1 MLYINLKPFE
11 VKHFPDGTQMLLDFK
26 VYTPYV
32 GNSRVP
38 TEIYWAYESDEEYV
52 TLMYIVKHIKE
63 HDPSAEITLTVPYL
77 PNARMD
83 RTKSPKEVFTLK
95 YFCQFINWLGFTCV
109 RVLDPHSDVCVA
121 LLDRVVLMDVNR
133 CIEDALDLAF
143 EDVDEKSNMVVY
155 FPDAGAMKRYSGF
168 KALSGYE
175 MVYGQKVRN
184 WETGAIEG
192 LEVMDKNGHKLDDG
206 APLTGKTVLMIDDII
221 SYGGTM
227 YFSAKALKKLGAKDV
242 FAYATHTEQSV
253 LDEEKGTFRKC
264 LEDGTVKML
273 YTTSHL
279 YKGGRCGQVVSKIKT
294 I

>member
-11 VKHFPDGTQMLLDFK
+11 VNHFPDGTQMLLDFK

-38 TEIYWAYESDEEYV
+38 TEIYWKYESDEEYA

-121 LLDRVVLMDVNR
+121 LLDRVVVMDVNR
-133 CIEDALDLAF
+133 CIEDAIDLAF
-143 EDVDEKSNMVVY
+143 EDVDEKSDMLLY
-155 FPDAGAMKRYSGF
+155 FPDAGAMKRYSGL
-168 KALSGYE
+168 KAVKGYE

-206 APLTGKTVLMIDDII
+206 TPLEGKTVLMIDDII

-227 YFSAKALKKLGAKDV
+227 YFSAKELKKLGAKDV
-242 FAYATHTEQSV
+242 FAYATHTETSV
-253 LDEEKGTFRKC
+253 LDPEKGTFRKC
-264 LEDGTVKML
+264 LDDGTVKSL

-279 YKGGRCGQVVSKIKT
+279 YKGRNYDKIKT
-294 I
+294 V